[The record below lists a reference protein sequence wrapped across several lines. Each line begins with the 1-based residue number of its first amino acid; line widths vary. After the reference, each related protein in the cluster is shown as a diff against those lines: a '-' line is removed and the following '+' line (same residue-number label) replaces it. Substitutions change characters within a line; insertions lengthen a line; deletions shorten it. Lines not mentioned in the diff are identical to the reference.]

1 MRERLLGWLRIR
13 PGEARLVFALGAI
26 LFINDTTMG
35 IAKVVSV
42 SGFLSEVK
50 DYYILLVW
58 AVDMGLLVLATA
70 LQSLVIDRFHRVKLL
85 GGLIVILGV
94 FYAVLPVT
102 FALDGFPVE
111 ISYTILYLLTDQQW
125 LVFPLVF
132 WILISD
138 IFDPGQ
144 GRRLIPVIGSFAFAG
159 AIVGL
164 GIAQLDTMVHYGP
177 VKLLLF
183 NAGIFLLAWLVVLS
197 TLRKVR
203 VRQTSRESITITQ
216 AFSGGWDFIRSVPAF
231 RYLSIGMLAAGV
243 TLTVLL
249 YDALSDASLELGS
262 GFQSFYALYSLAIA
276 VASILL
282 QFMSG
287 KVIEKLGLKDSFL
300 ILPFTMLAGSL
311 VAFFVPGYWS
321 SSASQGV
328 ARISLQT
335 VDQSS
340 RKAFQALV
348 PDEKRGR
355 VSIFIDS
362 YLPSIGTIFGSLLT
376 FGIVAVGLSLSASRQ
391 FYSSLYLGLG
401 ILGGAVAVAS
411 FFFMRSV
418 YDKSLFNWQ
427 LKRRSRGASVLDG
440 LSFSDDGEGK

>member
-1 MRERLLGWLRIR
+1 MRDRLFGWLRIR
-13 PGEARLVFALGAI
+13 PGEERLVLALGAI
-26 LFINDTTMG
+26 LFINDATMG

-58 AVDMGLLVLATA
+58 AVDMGLLVLVTA
-70 LQSLVIDRFHRVKLL
+70 LQSLIIDRFNRVKLL
-85 GGLIVILGV
+85 GGIIVILSAL
-94 FYAVLPVT
+94 YALLPVT
-102 FALDGFPVE
+102 FTIDGFPLE
-111 ISYTILYLLTDQQW
+111 ISYTLLYLLTDQQW

-132 WILISD
+132 WILIND
-138 IFDPGQ
+138 IFDPAQ
-144 GRRLIPVIGSFAFAG
+144 GRRLLPVIGSFAFVG

-164 GIAQLDTMVHYGP
+164 GIAQLDTVVGFGR
-177 VKLLLF
+177 VNLLLF
-183 NAGIFLLAWLVVLS
+183 NAGILLLAWLLVV
-197 TLRKVR
+197 TVLRNTR
-203 VRQTSRESITITQ
+203 IRQRPHETVTIAQ
-216 AFSGGWDFIRSVPAF
+216 AFSGGWNFIRSVPAY
-231 RYLSIGMLAAGV
+231 RYLSIGMLAVGV

-249 YDALSDASLELGS
+249 YDVLSDASIALGS
-262 GFQSFYALYSLAIA
+262 GFQSFYALYSLIIA
-276 VASILL
+276 VVSVLI

-287 KVIEKLGLKDSFL
+287 KIIEKLGLKDSFL
-300 ILPFTMLAGSL
+300 ILPFTMLIGSL
-311 VAFFVPGYWS
+311 VTFFVPGYWGS
-321 SSASQGV
+321 AASQGA
-328 ARISLQT
+328 ARMALQT

-376 FGIVAVGLSLSASRQ
+376 FGIVVIGISLSTSRQ
-391 FYSSLYLGLG
+391 VYSSIYLGLA
-401 ILGGAVAVAS
+401 ILGGVVAVVS

-418 YDKSLFNWQ
+418 YDTSLLNPK

-440 LSFSDDGEGK
+440 LDFSDSEDSE